1 MGVWGEGTNF
11 SLQVEVI
18 IQESEN
24 FLVGEVGD
32 PEGVYL
38 QVAQISPLGI
48 DQYASVETQCFAL
61 QLLC

>member
-38 QVAQISPLGI
+38 
-48 DQYASVETQCFAL
+48 
-61 QLLC
+61 